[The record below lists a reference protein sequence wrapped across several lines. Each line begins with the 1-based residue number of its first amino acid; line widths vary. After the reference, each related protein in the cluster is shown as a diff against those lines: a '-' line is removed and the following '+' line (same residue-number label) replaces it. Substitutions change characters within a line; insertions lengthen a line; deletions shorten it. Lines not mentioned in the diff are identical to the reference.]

1 MNNFS
6 SLENLTL
13 FEIEVTQKI
22 SDSNIR
28 NFLLSFFKIQNFTYK
43 DTDKI
48 FLSYIDELKIYQ
60 LLIFSEEK
68 RYFDFQLFEEYYKE
82 IKVENSIDLYI
93 CNNFFCLY
101 KNGEFYYL
109 QKIILEISND
119 ELFEYINNKFDN
131 KINEY
136 KFITEDEIIQ
146 LRERYLNNPKK
157 KELKLT
163 TLKKNYGFYFYI
175 VYIFILINV
184 AVLFFLFDF
193 NVEEKTNNIDANLQI
208 EILKK
213 EHQFLS
219 FEEKISLLLKKIDS
233 NNLDLTSLEF
243 NQNRLKIVLNS
254 SNKESIYSFLEEN
267 KAIFL
272 SSSINFLEN
281 KNLYEVVVNV
291 KLF

>member
-1 MNNFS
+1 MNDFS

-43 DTDKI
+43 DTDEI
-48 FLSYIDELKIYQ
+48 FLSYIDELEIYQ

-136 KFITEDEIIQ
+136 KFITEDEILQ
-146 LRERYLNNPKK
+146 LREKYLNNPKK

-175 VYIFILINV
+175 LYIFILINI

-254 SNKESIYSFLEEN
+254 SNKENIYSFLEEN

-281 KNLYEVVVNV
+281 KNLHEVVVNV